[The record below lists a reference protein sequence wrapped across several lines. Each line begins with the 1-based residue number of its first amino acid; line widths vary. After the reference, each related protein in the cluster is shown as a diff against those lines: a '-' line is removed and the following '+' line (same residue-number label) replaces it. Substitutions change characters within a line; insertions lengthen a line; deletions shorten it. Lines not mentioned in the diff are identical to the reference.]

1 METFRIYKEIQ
12 PTYREWFALLEQL
25 GFKKQIVELK
35 PIAGVKRPQYRLE
48 NKAFHSVIW
57 LPWGTEDAPVLKA
70 YFASYSN
77 LLYLQGVISDPQEMA
92 KSVEKMRLANP
103 KDAAQ

>member
-12 PTYREWFALLEQL
+12 PTYREWFVLLEQL

-57 LPWGTEDAPVLKA
+57 LPWSPEDAPVLKA

-77 LLYLQGVISDPQEMA
+77 LLYLQGVLSDPQEMA
-92 KSVEKMRLANP
+92 KAVEKMRLAHP
-103 KDAAQ
+103 KDVA

>member
-12 PTYREWFALLEQL
+12 PTYQEWFVVLEQL

-48 NKAFHSVIW
+48 NAPFHSVIW
-57 LPWGTEDAPVLKA
+57 LPFRPEDAPVLKA

-92 KSVEKMRLANP
+92 KSIEKIRLANQ
-103 KDAAQ
+103 KTA

>member
-12 PTYREWFALLEQL
+12 PTYQEWLAVLEQL

-48 NKAFHSVIW
+48 NSSFRSVIW
-57 LPWGTEDAPVLKA
+57 LPVRPDDAPVLKA
-70 YFASYSN
+70 YFASYSS
-77 LLYLQGVISDPQEMA
+77 LLHLQGVIQDPQDMA
-92 KSVEKMRLANP
+92 KTIEKMRLANP
-103 KDAAQ
+103 KQVA

>member
-12 PTYREWFALLEQL
+12 PTYREWLTLLEHL
-25 GFKKQIVELK
+25 GFKKQVVELK

-48 NKAFHSVIW
+48 NTTFHSVIW
-57 LPWGTEDAPVLKA
+57 LPLRPDDAPVLKA

-77 LLYLQGVISDPQEMA
+77 LLYLQGILSDPQEMA
-92 KSVEKMRLANP
+92 KAIEKMRFANP
-103 KDAAQ
+103 KDVA